1 MNNNTYK
8 AIICYFI
15 ALERRIFRMKA
26 LRRCARAVTMSCMLA
41 EDEELG
47 GGDFEGAHSLVNGVK
62 ERGRVGGTQ
71 RVRVGGTQR
80 VPAF

>member
-41 EDEELG
+41 EDEELVG
-47 GGDFEGAHSLVNGVK
+47 NSGKARQDLLKTLRKNSKERDEKNREEGA
-62 ERGRVGGTQ
+62 
-71 RVRVGGTQR
+71 
-80 VPAF
+80 